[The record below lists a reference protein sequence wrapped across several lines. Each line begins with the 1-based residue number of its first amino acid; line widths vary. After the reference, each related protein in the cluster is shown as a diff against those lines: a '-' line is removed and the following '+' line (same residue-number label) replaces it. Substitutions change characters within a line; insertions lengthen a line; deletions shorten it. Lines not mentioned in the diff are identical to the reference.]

1 MKLQAFCVILIIE
14 AFTPLSLHPSLL
26 RLSSFPP
33 ILYRRFL
40 VEAPLLY
47 FFEETFFLKL
57 ALKILNCLFDVVVV
71 NSYFQCYLSL
81 SLLYNDFLKKK
92 NHPCQINQRTSDL
105 IVSQTV
111 VRRLP
116 IEGNLSIIKEIS

>member
-1 MKLQAFCVILIIE
+1 
-14 AFTPLSLHPSLL
+14 
-26 RLSSFPP
+26 
-33 ILYRRFL
+33 
-40 VEAPLLY
+40 
-47 FFEETFFLKL
+47 LKL